1 MNDARRCRACSFARD
16 ARRTENEQGG
26 VDMLQI
32 EMWQL
37 ITAIAAIV
45 VTFATMI
52 WAFGKILAKQFKES
66 LDARFA
72 TQDELRKQ
80 RELAMDARFKR
91 MEEDLEGKAPHYNE
105 RISYLEAN
113 AKKSPTHDDLS
124 EIHEKINGV
133 SKEISKLTGEFSG
146 VHNLLQTVHE
156 YLLNGGKK

>member
-1 MNDARRCRACSFARD
+1 
-16 ARRTENEQGG
+16 
-26 VDMLQI
+26 MLQI
-32 EMWQL
+32 EIWQL
-37 ITAIAAIV
+37 VGALAAIV

-52 WAFGKILAKQFKES
+52 WAFGKILAKQFKDS

-113 AKKSPTHDDLS
+113 AKKSPTHDDLA
-124 EIHEKINGV
+124 ELHEKINGV
-133 SKEISKLTGEFSG
+133 GKEISNLAGEFSG
-146 VHNLLQTVHE
+146 VRNLLQTLHQ
-156 YLLNGGKK
+156 YLLNGGKQ